1 MQAHTK
7 CAYTTQAASDMRAD
21 AVLDRNYLI
30 ARLRQL
36 EGQKNVND
44 CHIDLDSDSNN
55 SPESSVDG
63 PNQSTPTD
71 RLTTN
76 ILEVK
81 GGGSTTSGK
90 GGKRQAR
97 GQGSGKRGRT
107 RAAKDTDNKI
117 VVKSTALSGA
127 TDSQPPPPPP
137 STLEKIIQQMQ
148 QLQQLV
154 SGLANRAER

>member
-1 MQAHTK
+1 MQAHTI

-63 PNQSTPTD
+63 
-71 RLTTN
+71 
-76 ILEVK
+76 
-81 GGGSTTSGK
+81 GGSTTSGK

-107 RAAKDTDNKI
+107 RPAKDTDNKI

-137 STLEKIIQQMQ
+137 STLEEIIQQMQ

>member
-1 MQAHTK
+1 MELVE
-7 CAYTTQAASDMRAD
+7 RA
-21 AVLDRNYLI
+21 
-30 ARLRQL
+30 
-36 EGQKNVND
+36 KNVKNASAYEMRIYD
-44 CHIDLDSDSNN
+44 ASSKRYASRHSN
-55 SPESSVDG
+55 SLRLPPPLQTLSQDG

-137 STLEKIIQQMQ
+137 STLEEIIQQMQ